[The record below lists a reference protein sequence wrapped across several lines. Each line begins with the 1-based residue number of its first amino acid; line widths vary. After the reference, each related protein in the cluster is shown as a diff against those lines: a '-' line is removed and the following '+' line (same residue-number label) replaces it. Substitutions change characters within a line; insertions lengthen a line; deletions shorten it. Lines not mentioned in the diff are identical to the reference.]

1 MTDQQFTAAAEAYT
15 DMVYRIALNWF
26 RNVPDAEDVTQNT
39 MLRLCRT
46 DTAFAD
52 EEHLR
57 YWLVRVGGERV
68 QTPVQVLLA
77 HPDGASGELP
87 GAGFLRRAPPGGVSG
102 GHGPARKVPGA
113 PLPVLL

>member
-46 DTAFAD
+46 DTVFAD
-52 EEHLR
+52 
-57 YWLVRVGGERV
+57 
-68 QTPVQVLLA
+68 
-77 HPDGASGELP
+77 
-87 GAGFLRRAPPGGVSG
+87 
-102 GHGPARKVPGA
+102 
-113 PLPVLL
+113 